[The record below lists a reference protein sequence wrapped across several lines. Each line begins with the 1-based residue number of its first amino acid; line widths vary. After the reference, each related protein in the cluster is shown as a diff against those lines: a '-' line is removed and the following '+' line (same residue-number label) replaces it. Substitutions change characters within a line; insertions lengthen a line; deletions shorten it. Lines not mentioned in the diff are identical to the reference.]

1 MKFLLSGTV
10 NNTVIIPKRYIA
22 KNVANIL
29 KRAKQKVNR
38 TEKSFQKLK
47 FYIKVYGTWVILQ

>member
-29 KRAKQKVNR
+29 KRAK
-38 TEKSFQKLK
+38 
-47 FYIKVYGTWVILQ
+47 